1 MKKKSFM
8 PYAVLGIVFVLFNVI
23 AFVVPTAKTPT
34 FWVAYAFSV
43 IAFVVEAFVIKAF
56 AGKDDV
62 PKSRFLGFPS
72 LHVGIVYLIV
82 QLIAFAVFMAIP
94 IIPTWIAIIVCALI
108 LGISIICMISA
119 KAAVNEIQ
127 RIDQKVSAKVFYIR
141 SLQADIETLA
151 VAESN
156 VEIKEALQHLA
167 KSIKFSDPMSNELLA
182 DLEKKITEKVDELK
196 ISTDKVS
203 IIKELEL
210 LIVERNKKCKILK

>member
-8 PYAVLGIVFVLFNVI
+8 PYAILGIVFVLFNVI
-23 AFVVPTAKTPT
+23 AFVVPTEKTPT

-43 IAFVVEAFVIKAF
+43 IAFLVEAFVIKTF

-108 LGISIICMISA
+108 LGIALICMISA

-127 RIDQKVSAKVFYIR
+127 RVEKKVDAKVFYIK
-141 SLQADIETLA
+141 SLQVDVEMLVAAETN
-151 VAESN
+151 AET
-156 VEIKEALQHLA
+156 KTALQNLA
-167 KSIKFSDPMSNELLA
+167 KSIRFSDPMSNEALA
-182 DLEKKITEKVDELK
+182 ELETKITNKVEQLK
-196 ISTDKVS
+196 TATDKLS
-203 IIKELEL
+203 IAKELEL
-210 LIVERNKKCKILK
+210 LIIERNKKCKLLK